1 MHGFSTAEVL
11 AIMEI
16 VFDRYPGLPD
26 GWILNTKWEELKLS
40 YVYSENDGDFEME
53 AISLV
58 LGMEPLQEDNL
69 LIIETWLEV
78 GNTAVEFSAIK
89 EVG

>member
-1 MHGFSTAEVL
+1 MSNYTTAQAL
-11 AIMEI
+11 AIAEI
-16 VFDRYPGLPD
+16 VFDRYPGLPA

-40 YVYSENDGDFEME
+40 YVYSESDGDFEME

-58 LGMEPLQEDNL
+58 LGLEPQQEDNL
-69 LIIETWLEV
+69 LIIETWIEV

-89 EVG
+89 EIG